1 MNPTTTQGSG
11 GLSNLVVRPL
21 FERDLDRADR
31 IYRTA
36 FGTFLGAP
44 EPEKFFGDVELVRTR
59 WRADPAAAFGAELDG
74 TLVGSN
80 FLTNWGSV
88 GFFGPLTVQPEHW
101 YRGIARRLLEPTMDL
116 FASWKTQHVGL
127 LTFAES
133 PKHVGLYQNF
143 GFWPR
148 YLIAAL
154 SAPVVPPERAV
165 SYTKF
170 SEVASHDRAGATGD
184 VRELTSA
191 VFDGLDITREFD
203 AVLDQK
209 LGETVL
215 IYEASGLQ
223 AMAVCHIGPGTEA
236 GSGMCY
242 VKFGAAR
249 PGRKAAGS
257 FGRLIDACQDLAATA
272 GASVV
277 SAGVNLGREQA
288 YTALRQRGFRHEY
301 QGVSMHRPNQPAYD
315 KRNCYVI
322 DDWR

>member
-1 MNPTTTQGSG
+1 VSSTTTQSSG
-11 GLSNLVVRPL
+11 GLSGLVVRPL
-21 FERDLDRADR
+21 FEGDLDRADR

-44 EPEKFFGDVELVRTR
+44 EPEKFFGDVDFVRTR

-88 GFFGPLTVQPEHW
+88 GFFGPLTVQPELW
-101 YRGIARRLLEPTMDL
+101 DRGIARRLLEPTMDL
-116 FASWKTQHVGL
+116 FASWKTRHVGL

-133 PKHVGLYQNF
+133 PKHVGLYQSF

-148 YLIAAL
+148 YLIAAM
-154 SAPVVPPERAV
+154 SAPVVAPERTV

-170 SEVASHDRAGATGD
+170 SEVASHDRTSATSE

-191 VFDGLDITREFD
+191 VFDGLDVTRELD

-209 LGETVL
+209 LGETV
-215 IYEASGLQ
+215 
-223 AMAVCHIGPGTEA
+223 
-236 GSGMCY
+236 
-242 VKFGAAR
+242 
-249 PGRKAAGS
+249 
-257 FGRLIDACQDLAATA
+257 
-272 GASVV
+272 GASVI
-277 SAGVNLGREQA
+277 SAGVNLGRERA
-288 YTALRQRGFRHEY
+288 YAALRQGGFRNEY
-301 QGVSMHRPNQPAYD
+301 QGVSMHRPNEPAYD
-315 KRNCYVI
+315 RHNCYVI